1 MALKNYMNKAFI
13 AVTLMSCGTFL
24 SGCLSSPTYGTDKTS
39 SEQLLEDLGNIASL
53 KTQKGA
59 EIDYKPRPDLV
70 APPTTNSLPEPQE
83 SVVKNEQVWP
93 ESPEETR
100 ARLVAEITEN
110 QDNPGYVSPLS
121 TAGPDGKS
129 LTRKEQA
136 EAYRRARA
144 IQQGA
149 YQERRFLSDPPAGYK
164 IPAASAPIGE
174 LGETE
179 REKEKRRKEGAT
191 VKGTGKKWWQ
201 PWKR

>member
-1 MALKNYMNKAFI
+1 MNKAFI

>member
-1 MALKNYMNKAFI
+1 M
-13 AVTLMSCGTFL
+13 
-24 SGCLSSPTYGTDKTS
+24 
-39 SEQLLEDLGNIASL
+39 
-53 KTQKGA
+53 A
-59 EIDYKPRPDLV
+59 EIP
-70 APPTTNSLPEPQE
+70 
-83 SVVKNEQVWP
+83 
-93 ESPEETR
+93 
-100 ARLVAEITEN
+100 EN

-164 IPAASAPIGE
+164 IPASTAPIGE

-179 REKEKRRKEGAT
+179 REKEQRRKEGAT
-191 VKGTGKKWWQ
+191 VKGSGKRWWQ
-201 PWKR
+201 VWKR

>member
-13 AVTLMSCGTFL
+13 AVTLISCGTFL

-39 SEQLLEDLGNIASL
+39 SEQLFEDLGNIASL
-53 KTQKGA
+53 KTQKG
-59 EIDYKPRPDLV
+59 ETIDYKPRPDLV
-70 APPTTNSLPEPQE
+70 APPTTNSLPEPQV

-100 ARLVAEITEN
+100 ARLVAEITAN
-110 QDNPGYVSPLS
+110 QDRPGYVSPLS

-136 EAYRRARA
+136 EAYRQARA

-164 IPAASAPIGE
+164 IPASTAPIGE

-179 REKEKRRKEGAT
+179 REKEQRRKEGAT
-191 VKGTGKKWWQ
+191 VKGSGKRWWQ
-201 PWKR
+201 VWKR